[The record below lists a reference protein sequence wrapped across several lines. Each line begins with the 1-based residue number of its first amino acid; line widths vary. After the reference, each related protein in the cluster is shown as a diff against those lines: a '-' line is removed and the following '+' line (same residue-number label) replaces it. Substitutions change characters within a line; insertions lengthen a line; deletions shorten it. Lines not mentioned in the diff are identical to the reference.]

1 MMSLTP
7 FGIAL
12 ESASLSD
19 DLLKVVSLLVN
30 GVLTLELAMDGS
42 LVSELLFLISV
53 EYLAPQNVMVDV
65 FTDGAVLLKGI
76 LAGRVPTSMVSSEVA
91 VVVEVRFGDRDA

>member
-1 MMSLTP
+1 MSLTP
-7 FGIAL
+7 FGTAL

-53 EYLAPQNVMVDV
+53 EYLALQNAMVDV

-76 LAGRVPTSMVSSEVA
+76 LAGRVPISMVSSEVA